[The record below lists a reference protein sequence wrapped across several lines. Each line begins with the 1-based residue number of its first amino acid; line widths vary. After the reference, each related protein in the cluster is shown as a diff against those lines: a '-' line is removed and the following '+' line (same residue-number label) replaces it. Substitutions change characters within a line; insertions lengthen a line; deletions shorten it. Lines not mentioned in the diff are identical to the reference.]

1 MVLLSTGL
9 LVYSGHIVIDWSQIN
24 NMFDQAIILCKY
36 STLCFCFYRRI
47 SFERSEIQKA
57 VIVPIQ
63 VFPDNGV
70 IEQIAELISEQ
81 EALDTLQ
88 LLYLTVFVIQVL
100 SNDHIWA
107 LEYIVFCSF
116 PCQLFLF
123 LTPSFR

>member
-1 MVLLSTGL
+1 
-9 LVYSGHIVIDWSQIN
+9 
-24 NMFDQAIILCKY
+24 MFLQKD
-36 STLCFCFYRRI
+36 FFN
-47 SFERSEIQKA
+47 RSEVQIA
-57 VIVPIQ
+57 VIVPIK

-107 LEYIVFCSF
+107 LEYIVFSSLSVVSVF
-116 PCQLFLF
+116 
-123 LTPSFR
+123 TPVLVSDNSGSVP